1 MHRDRVTKERFLK
14 EMTSVNS
21 GPSLALNPGE
31 GCCRLG
37 GGGGEFTDDSAGR
50 ADLML

>member
-31 GCCRLG
+31 GCCHL
-37 GGGGEFTDDSAGR
+37 FTDDSAGR